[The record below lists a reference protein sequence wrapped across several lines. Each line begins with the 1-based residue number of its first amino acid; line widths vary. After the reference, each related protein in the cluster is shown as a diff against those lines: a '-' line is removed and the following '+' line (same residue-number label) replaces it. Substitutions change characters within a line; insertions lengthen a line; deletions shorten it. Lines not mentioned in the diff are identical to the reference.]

1 MEGPQPRPLRCVS
14 LEPRVTTPLPQPL
27 PQPAAI
33 LLNMAA
39 GTAQTSR
46 TRRAV
51 ELVRRGLD
59 AELLTVASRD
69 IEELSAFVAA
79 HDRHYATLVVAG
91 GDGTLGVAY
100 NVLAGG
106 DTVLGYL
113 PAGFGNASAHLL
125 DLPRAPEALAATIL
139 AGDARPV
146 DLVRIG
152 SRLAL
157 FAGAGWDALVAGRYA
172 DAGARGTLG
181 WARAIGGALPAL
193 FRRPLVRLGVDG
205 RMAYEGPMELLVAST
220 TPYFGRGLLVNPG
233 ARPDRGT
240 MRLRLYPGPA
250 PRLALEAVRWAAR
263 RAPTVSFWDATSAEL
278 TIVDGEVP
286 LQADGDRIGRSAS
299 WSFGIEP
306 GAIRIIGRWRG

>member
-1 MEGPQPRPLRCVS
+1 M
-14 LEPRVTTPLPQPL
+14 TTPLPR
-27 PQPAAI
+27 PAAI
-33 LLNMAA
+33 LLNRAA

-46 TRRAV
+46 TRRTV
-51 ELVRRGLD
+51 DLVRRGLD
-59 AELLTVASRD
+59 AELLTIDSRD
-69 IEELSAFVAA
+69 IDELSAFVTA

-106 DTVLGYL
+106 STVLGYL

-125 DLPRAPEALAATIL
+125 DLPRAPDALAETIL
-139 AGDARPV
+139 SGDARPV

-152 SRLAL
+152 NRLAL

-181 WARAIGGALPAL
+181 WARAIGGAVPAL
-193 FRRPLVRLGVDG
+193 FRRPLVRLHVEGDT
-205 RMAYEGPMELLVAST
+205 AYEGPMELLVAST

-233 ARPDRGT
+233 ARPDRGR

-250 PRLALEAVRWAAR
+250 PQLAIEAVRWAAR
-263 RAPTVSFWDATSAEL
+263 RPPSVAHWDATRAEL
-278 TIVDGEVP
+278 TIIDGEVP
-286 LQADGDRIGRSAS
+286 LQADGDRIGSSAA

-306 GAIRIIGRWRG
+306 AAIRIIGRWRG